1 MASFLIV
8 NGEPHAS
15 TALCELLE
23 TDGHEVAAVA
33 DPDEAMATLEQ
44 ATFDAVL
51 TDLEAPYGKVGSL
64 VRFVRERHPDTC
76 VLVTTARA
84 SGKLEREQV
93 CQVFEKPL
101 RYESLTLVVERC
113 RGTGRRGCPL
123 RTD

>member
-33 DPDEAMATLEQ
+33 DPHEAMARLER
-44 ATFDAVL
+44 ASFDAVV
-51 TDLEAPYGKVGSL
+51 TDLEAPHGGGASL
-64 VRFVRERHPDTC
+64 VRFVGERHPDTC
-76 VLVTTARA
+76 VLVTTTRA
-84 SGKLEREQV
+84 PRKMEMKHICE
-93 CQVFEKPL
+93 VFEKPL
-101 RYESLTLVVERC
+101 HYESIAFVVERC
-113 RGTGRRGCPL
+113 RGTGRRGCPR